1 MAHWVWGG
9 GWLADHGTLDWAGGV
24 PVEMASG
31 FSAFA
36 AAIVVGARKDYGRQA
51 VLPHNS
57 VYVLVGAGL
66 LWFGWF
72 GFNGGSGLNALGRDA
87 LVHEHAARAGR
98 DARRLDRARLR
109 AQREGDGDRR
119 RDGDHR
125 RLRPDHAGRRLHQ
138 PDVGDP
144 ARRARR
150 DPELLLHRLAAAAR
164 ASTRRSTCSPRTGS
178 AASSGSSSSASS
190 RSASWNGISD
200 GLLLRR
206 RRRSCGT
213 RRRRSLAAPVYAFV
227 GTYVLLRLIGAR
239 HAAAG
244 ERARRGHPA
253 STSRSTARRRTSRA
267 TARSSSRP
275 RPGFAFERLV
285 AQP

>member
-36 AAIVVGARKDYGRQA
+36 AAVVVGARKDYGRQA

-72 GFNGGSGLNALGRDA
+72 GFNGGSGLNASGADA
-87 LVHEHAARAGR
+87 LVHEHAARAGG

-109 AQREGDGDRR
+109 PRREGDGDRR

-125 RLRPDHAGRRLHQ
+125 RLRADHAR
-138 PDVGDP
+138 
-144 ARRARR
+144 RRATSARCRR
-150 DPELLLHRLAAAAR
+150 SCSAR
-164 ASTRRSTCSPRTGS
+164 SARSRATSSSSGGRGRGSTRRSTCSPRTGS

-190 RSASWNGISD
+190 RS
-200 GLLLRR
+200 
-206 RRRSCGT
+206 
-213 RRRRSLAAPVYAFV
+213 
-227 GTYVLLRLIGAR
+227 
-239 HAAAG
+239 
-244 ERARRGHPA
+244 
-253 STSRSTARRRTSRA
+253 
-267 TARSSSRP
+267 
-275 RPGFAFERLV
+275 
-285 AQP
+285 